1 MHVDGR
7 YAGRPSFCPGV
18 APPRDFPGPTGLLHS
33 SDMPNRTTARFL
45 FLFLAVALLGVVV
58 FLPGLPGEFIFDD
71 IPNITTNPA
80 VHFTQLDLESVY
92 RLMTGMQL
100 SGITRSLPML
110 SFAID
115 YWRAGGP
122 DPLTFK
128 ATNLLI
134 HALTAIALAWLFRL
148 LLKDAG
154 LAETRVPWL
163 AAALALAWAIHP
175 LQVSS
180 VLYVVQ
186 RIQTMGTLFLVLA
199 LSAYLLARQAQIA
212 GRAGRPYFLLT
223 FLLWILALGCKE
235 DSALLPLY
243 ALALELTVLRFGA
256 ADARLAGRIR
266 KLWLL
271 AAVAGTA
278 LYLLAVVPHYWN
290 GRDYIGRDF
299 TTGERLLTQPRML
312 CLYLWQ
318 VLVPLPSNMPF
329 YYDWVEP
336 SRGWLQPWTT
346 LPALAVVLA
355 LPALAWW
362 QRTRR
367 PLFSLGVLLFFAA
380 HFMTSNVIALE
391 LAFEHRNHFALAGA
405 LLAIGDLL
413 GLVAVR
419 LRLPASARIALCVVL
434 LAALGAATLVRAHT
448 WNSALSISR
457 LATERA
463 PGSGRAWVQLCSSYF
478 NEGGGAV
485 PDNPMLDLAIE
496 TCEKGTTS
504 APKSLNSHAL
514 LIVLKTLRGSITRQD
529 WESLRQRIGSVPMT
543 HDNARIFMILV
554 FHARKG
560 VPLDGDELVRTLS
573 VLSET
578 DALGAFNYAQVGY
591 FVMNDLGRPDDAL
604 PHFLRAIDRVRADDP
619 FPGLLEY
626 ELMGIGRPDLSGI
639 VKNKRLEKQA
649 SRE

>member
-1 MHVDGR
+1 
-7 YAGRPSFCPGV
+7 
-18 APPRDFPGPTGLLHS
+18 
-33 SDMPNRTTARFL
+33 MPNRTRARFQL
-45 FLFLAVALLGVVV
+45 LCLLASLLAATA

-71 IPNITTNPA
+71 IPNITANPA
-80 VHFTQLDLESVY
+80 VQLQQLDLRSAHK
-92 RLMTGMQL
+92 LIMGIQL
-100 SGITRSLPML
+100 SGMTRSLPML
-110 SFAID
+110 SFAVD

-128 ATNLLI
+128 LTNIAI
-134 HALTAIALAWLFRL
+134 HALTTLLLAWFFRL
-148 LLKDAG
+148 VLETAG
-154 LAETRVPWL
+154 HMGTRARWL
-163 AAALALAWAIHP
+163 ALALALAWALHP

-186 RIQTMGTLFLVLA
+186 RIQTMGTLFLVPA
-199 LSAYLLARQAQIA
+199 LIAYLQARRAQIA
-212 GRAGRPYFLLT
+212 GRPGRTPFLLAVL
-223 FLLWILALGCKE
+223 FWLLALACKE
-235 DSALLPLY
+235 DSAQVPAY
-243 ALALELTVLRFGA
+243 TLALELTVLRFAA
-256 ADARLAGRIR
+256 ADARTAT
-266 KLWLL
+266 LL
-271 AAVAGTA
+271 RRG
-278 LYLLAVVPHYWN
+278 YLLAVLASAAVFLLWLVPNYWHVTA
-290 GRDYIGRDF
+290 YPGRDF
-299 TTGERLLTQPRML
+299 STSERLLTQARVL

-318 VLVPLPSNMPF
+318 ILVPLPSHMPF
-329 YYDWVEP
+329 YYDWLEP
-336 SRGWLQPWTT
+336 SRGLLRPWTT
-346 LPALAVVLA
+346 LPALATIISLSVFA
-355 LPALAWW
+355 LW
-362 QRTRR
+362 QRERL
-367 PLFSLGVLLFFAA
+367 PLFSLGVLLFLGA
-380 HFMTSNVIALE
+380 HFLTSNVVPLE

-463 PGSGRAWVQLCSSYF
+463 PGSGRAWLQLCSSYF